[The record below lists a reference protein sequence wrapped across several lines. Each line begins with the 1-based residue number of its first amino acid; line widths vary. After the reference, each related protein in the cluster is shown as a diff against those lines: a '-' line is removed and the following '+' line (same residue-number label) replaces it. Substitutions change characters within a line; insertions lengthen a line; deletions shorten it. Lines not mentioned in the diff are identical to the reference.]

1 MKNKKY
7 KIGYQRNPKLTNQF
21 APGGFLNTLNKW
33 GDSIFGKDDSYSGKG
48 LNSGGMGVA
57 NLGASVLGS
66 ASNAL
71 INKDGLSSGAG
82 DIMSTVGQA
91 ASAIPGV
98 GGLVGAGV
106 NVLGGLTNKAFGSKI
121 NQEFVDNTEMG
132 IKQLGNTQYM
142 GNTSDSLMDEFQS
155 TNFMNDVSRNQVGK
169 DGWFSNRAKK
179 KANKLN
185 RQIDEA
191 EERALNNFGLSTSN
205 LATNN
210 ILTGMSNYFANGG
223 SLDTKP
229 QRRIFDLPLDRK
241 GNPLLSESNIQS
253 DYSSS
258 GLLYPISKA
267 LRNHNREKEP
277 NKLYSNKYS
286 KGGPLD
292 KSSFEDW
299 YKTIPTDRNDTT
311 SYNLKRA
318 YELAPKEELESW
330 RTSSYKDL
338 ENGKNHL
345 RTVYENPKTGIYE
358 FVKSK
363 NHPTLKKELDW
374 YYSDTPDSNDFR
386 DNYDLDTSEEY
397 YKYVPKNK
405 RSYGG
410 SIIRGITDLD
420 TGMTIPELN
429 PRIKLL
435 EKGGNLNSNYKTVN
449 HNMRKNI
456 FNNGGILNSLESGF
470 GSDFSNGL
478 KHINAGGK
486 HEQNPNEGVLMGF
499 DQKGIPNLVEE
510 GEVIFNDYVFS
521 NRLEPTEEDLLI
533 YKLPTS
539 FLGKTYA
546 EIAKKLSEESQERPN
561 DPISERGLS
570 ASMSKLVQA
579 QENTKYKMDS
589 KANAKEIDA
598 LSLEDLNIYASA
610 LESQEEEQMVQE
622 DKAIQQMEQEQM
634 MQEQI
639 GGNPGIPNMFATG
652 GVLDFSKGNMRY
664 TNPNSVDWG
673 KRTPNL
679 KNHTDWQN
687 ARRWTGI
694 TEAPVNYNKFL
705 NPDRYF
711 GFMDSKD
718 VSYFGSK
725 PHAQNAI
732 LGQGTETQSL
742 ITTPSNKETIVRDN
756 KGLQSSTRRY
766 STPQTQESKSL
777 ILPELSSTP
786 HGYINKEQ
794 ADASINLQDKLT
806 SPVDSPIGLYKTRNE
821 RGSAD
826 QRSSS
831 KLANLRY
838 APVIGSG
845 ISVLSDLLG
854 VTNKPDYSSADAI
867 VDATNNLR
875 KVSAPKIGD
884 YMSYNPFD
892 TDYYTNQLDAANAGV
907 RSTIQNTSGGNR
919 ASAQASLLAA
929 DHNANMQRGALVRQ
943 AAESNLQQRQI
954 VSDFNRN
961 TNMQNAQMDLQAQM
975 ANQNVDQIKMNALAQ
990 RAQLRDAANARAD
1003 EARAFNLSNFFN
1015 NLGGVG
1021 REEYMRNSI
1030 MNNPSLLYALDRL
1043 GNVRHKESSDNKSKK
1058 K

>member
-66 ASNAL
+66 AGNAL

-142 GNTSDSLMDEFQS
+142 GNTSDALMDEFQS
-155 TNFMNDVSRNQVGK
+155 TNFMNDVSRSQVGK
-169 DGWFSNRAKK
+169 DGWFSNKAKK
-179 KANKLN
+179 KAKKLN
-185 RQIDEA
+185 RQIGEA
-191 EERALNNFGLSTSN
+191 EDRAINTFGLSTSN

-210 ILTGMSNYFANGG
+210 MLTGMSNYFADGG
-223 SLDTKP
+223 NLVSQP
-229 QRRIFDLPLDRK
+229 QRDIFGLPLDK
-241 GNPLLSESNIQS
+241 KENPLLADNDILSN
-253 DYSSS
+253 YSSS
-258 GLLYPISKA
+258 GLLDPISEA
-267 LRNHNREKEP
+267 LMKHNKEKEP
-277 NKLYSNKYS
+277 YELKVNKYS
-286 KGGPLD
+286 
-292 KSSFEDW
+292 
-299 YKTIPTDRNDTT
+299 
-311 SYNLKRA
+311 
-318 YELAPKEELESW
+318 
-330 RTSSYKDL
+330 
-338 ENGKNHL
+338 
-345 RTVYENPKTGIYE
+345 
-358 FVKSK
+358 
-363 NHPTLKKELDW
+363 
-374 YYSDTPDSNDFR
+374 
-386 DNYDLDTSEEY
+386 
-397 YKYVPKNK
+397 
-405 RSYGG
+405 YGG
-410 SIIRGITDLD
+410 NIAKSATDLD
-420 TGMTIPELN
+420 LGITIPELN
-429 PRIKLL
+429 PRIRLL
-435 EKGGNLNSNYKTVN
+435 KEGGDLKNNYNITN
-449 HNMRKNI
+449 NNMKKNI
-456 FNNGGILNSLESGF
+456 FNNGGILGSLESGF

-478 KHINAGGK
+478 RHINTGGT
-486 HEQNPNEGVLMGF
+486 HEQNPNEGVLMGIN
-499 DQKGIPNLVEE
+499 KEGVPNLVEE

-521 NRLEPTEEDLLI
+521 NRLEPTEEDLSI
-533 YKLPTS
+533 YKLPKS

-546 EIAKKLSEESQERPN
+546 EIAKKLSEESVERPN

-579 QENTKYKMDS
+579 QENTKFQMNA
-589 KANAKEIDA
+589 KANAEEIDA
-598 LSLEDLNIYASA
+598 LSLEDLNMYSSA
-610 LESQEEEQMVQE
+610 LEGQKEEQMMQE
-622 DKAIQQMEQEQM
+622 DKTIQQMEQEQM

-639 GGNPGIPNMFATG
+639 GGNPGIPNMFAIG
-652 GVLDFSKGNMRY
+652 GGLDFSKGNMRY
-664 TNPNSVDWG
+664 TSPNSVNWG

-694 TEAPVNYNKFL
+694 TEAPVNYDKFL
-705 NPDRYF
+705 NPNKYF
-711 GFMDSKD
+711 DFMDSKD
-718 VSYFGSK
+718 VSHFSNK
-725 PHAQNAI
+725 PHALNAI

-756 KGLQSSTRRY
+756 KGLQSSTRGY
-766 STPQTQESKSL
+766 SAPQTQESKSL
-777 ILPELSSTP
+777 VLPELSSIP

-806 SPVDSPIGLYKTRNE
+806 SPVDSPIDLYKTRNE

-907 RSTIQNTSGGNR
+907 RSAIQNTSGGNR

-929 DHNANMQRGALVRQ
+929 DHNANMQRGTLARQ
-943 AAESNLQQRQI
+943 AAESNLQQRQV

>member
-57 NLGASVLGS
+57 NLGASVLGG
-66 ASNAL
+66 AGNAL

-91 ASAIPGV
+91 ASAIPGI

-142 GNTSDSLMDEFQS
+142 GNTSDALMDEFQS
-155 TNFMNDVSRNQVGK
+155 TNFMKDVSRSQVGK
-169 DGWFSNRAKK
+169 DGWFSNKAKK
-179 KANKLN
+179 KAKKLN
-185 RQIDEA
+185 RQIGEA
-191 EERALNNFGLSTSN
+191 EDRAINTFGLSTSN

-210 ILTGMSNYFANGG
+210 MLTGMSNYFAEGG
-223 SLDTKP
+223 NLISQP
-229 QRRIFDLPLDRK
+229 QRDIFGLPLDK
-241 GNPLLSESNIQS
+241 KENPLLADNDILSN
-253 DYSSS
+253 YSSS
-258 GLLYPISKA
+258 GLLDPISEA
-267 LRNHNREKEP
+267 LMKHNKEKEP
-277 NKLYSNKYS
+277 YELKVNKYS
-286 KGGPLD
+286 
-292 KSSFEDW
+292 
-299 YKTIPTDRNDTT
+299 
-311 SYNLKRA
+311 
-318 YELAPKEELESW
+318 
-330 RTSSYKDL
+330 
-338 ENGKNHL
+338 
-345 RTVYENPKTGIYE
+345 
-358 FVKSK
+358 
-363 NHPTLKKELDW
+363 
-374 YYSDTPDSNDFR
+374 
-386 DNYDLDTSEEY
+386 
-397 YKYVPKNK
+397 
-405 RSYGG
+405 YGG
-410 SIIRGITDLD
+410 NIAKSATDLD
-420 TGMTIPELN
+420 LGITIPELN
-429 PRIKLL
+429 PRIRLL
-435 EKGGNLNSNYKTVN
+435 KEGGDLKNNYNITN
-449 HNMRKNI
+449 NNMKKNI
-456 FNNGGILNSLESGF
+456 FNNGGILGSLESGF

-478 KHINAGGK
+478 RHINTGGT
-486 HEQNPNEGVLMGF
+486 HEQNPNEGVLMGIN
-499 DQKGIPNLVEE
+499 KEGVPNLVEE

-521 NRLEPTEEDLLI
+521 NRLEPTEEDLSI
-533 YKLPTS
+533 YKLPKS

-546 EIAKKLSEESQERPN
+546 EIAKKLSEESVERPN

-579 QENTKYKMDS
+579 QENTKFQMNT
-589 KANAKEIDA
+589 KANAEEIDA
-598 LSLEDLNIYASA
+598 LSLEDLNMYSSA
-610 LESQEEEQMVQE
+610 LEGQKEEQMMQE
-622 DKAIQQMEQEQM
+622 DQAIQQMEQEQM

-652 GVLDFSKGNMRY
+652 GGLDFSKGNMRY

-907 RSTIQNTSGGNR
+907 RNTIQNTSGGNR

-929 DHNANMQRGALVRQ
+929 DHNANMQRGALARQ
-943 AAESNLQQRQI
+943 AAESNLQQRQV